1 MPTSVVISDAI
12 LFIYFFLSSE
22 LVVALHRFTTSFIY
36 TYLWAR
42 IYTLNWNGFVK
53 EKKQKWI
60 KEKAKEELFTEI

>member
-12 LFIYFFLSSE
+12 LLLFFFFE
-22 LVVALHRFTTSFIY
+22 LRTSCIY
-36 TYLWAR
+36 TYLWTR

-60 KEKAKEELFTEI
+60 KEKAKEELFGEI